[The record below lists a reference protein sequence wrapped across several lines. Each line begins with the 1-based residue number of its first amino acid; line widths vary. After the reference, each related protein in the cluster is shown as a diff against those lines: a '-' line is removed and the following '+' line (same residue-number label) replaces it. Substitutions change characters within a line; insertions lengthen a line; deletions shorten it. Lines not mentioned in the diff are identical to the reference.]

1 MINDADDDLNILAK
15 PSAII
20 AGLLIPVQYVQQ
32 QRLCASICSVDTCRA
47 VLPARARAVWT
58 RERTRMRALLF
69 SCPDSHG
76 SVRATHRSVPRHRI
90 ARSGLAIESNRL
102 CDVDRNRSD
111 GAGGL

>member
-1 MINDADDDLNILAK
+1 M
-15 PSAII
+15 
-20 AGLLIPVQYVQQ
+20 YV

-111 GAGGL
+111 GVGWHRDFGVRPSPKCPVKTQPASYAATGLLN